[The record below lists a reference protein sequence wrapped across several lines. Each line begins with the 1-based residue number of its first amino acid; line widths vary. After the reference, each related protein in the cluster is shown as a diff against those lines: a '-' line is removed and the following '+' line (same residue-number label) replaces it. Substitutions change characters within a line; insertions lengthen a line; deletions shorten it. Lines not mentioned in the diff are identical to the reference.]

1 MDVKKSIFASMGKL
15 HKRYLIYIPFIV
27 AALVVIGI
35 YCFQVSSPPDSMPP
49 GPGMMQGPPPMMQDG
64 SMPPP
69 KPMDGMAP
77 PMDGMNP
84 PPDGMRP
91 PMDGSRPPMDGMRPN
106 QMPENGHRPM
116 RPETMKLL
124 ISLLIIGV
132 LWGIMYFIR
141 NLKTERKNKELRME
155 NQQHKDRIEELNRV
169 ADNAQKAESELLFK
183 TDYKQ
188 VSIKP
193 DDIMYIEG
201 MAEYL
206 KINYTSSPTPLIV
219 HLSMKRLM
227 EQLPND
233 RFIRIHK
240 SYIVNL
246 KHITGNSRTQIT
258 IGNGTIL
265 PIGESYR
272 KLFMERMNNK

>member
-1 MDVKKSIFASMGKL
+1 MGIIR
-15 HKRYLIYIPFIV
+15 KRHLIYIPFII

-35 YCFQVSSPPDSMPP
+35 YCFQESSPPDSMPP

-69 KPMDGMAP
+69 KPMDGMAH

-91 PMDGSRPPMDGMRPN
+91 PMDGNRPPMDGMRP
-106 QMPENGHRPM
+106 EDGHRPM

-132 LWGIMYFIR
+132 LWGIMYYIR
-141 NLKTERKNKELRME
+141 NLKAEKKNKELSME
-155 NQQHKDRIEELNRV
+155 NQRNQDKIEELSRV
-169 ADNAQKAESELLFK
+169 ADNVQKAESELMFK

-188 VSIKP
+188 VNIKP
-193 DDIMYIEG
+193 DDILYVEG

-206 KINYTSSPTPLIV
+206 KINYIGSPTPLIV

-227 EQLPND
+227 EQLPDD

-240 SYIVNL
+240 SYIVNFNR
-246 KHITGNSRTQIT
+246 ITGCSRTQVT
-258 IGNGTIL
+258 IENGTTI

-272 KLFMERMNNK
+272 KLFIDRMNQK